1 MSTYASS
8 EESVYDQPSQP
19 PIRVAEP
26 PLDAHCYEIFD
37 DAGKEVALLTLI
49 LDEQKRVQRAELYYH
64 HRDRLPETLQ
74 AKIYHEARRIIA
86 TKYLGGNGISS
97 PFVVFDGARL
107 DEEQVAHDN
116 PLPFYK
122 PERRYRLFPFAI
134 GYAAAV
140 VLLIVFGLMNSMASF
155 TSTAADRPSDDL
167 SVHAVDQA
175 SPAAELSGAALSAE
189 EEPTA
194 PLFPPNTNGLPPSKM
209 ADNRLAFGMTVRIRP
224 GLRSFVRSEPGPEA
238 GEALGFLEDGATAKI
253 LGGPVWMQG
262 REDTIVW
269 WYVETEAGVRGWTPA
284 NTSELTLLEPVE

>member
-8 EESVYDQPSQP
+8 EESTYNEPLQPLIQVTES
-19 PIRVAEP
+19 

-37 DAGKEVALLTLI
+37 DAGKKVALLTLL
-49 LDEQKRVQRAELYYH
+49 LDEQTRVQRAELWYYH
-64 HRDRLPETLQ
+64 RNQLPETLQ
-74 AKIYHEARRIIA
+74 AEIYHEARRILETRYI
-86 TKYLGGNGISS
+86 GGDGISS
-97 PFVVFDGARL
+97 TLEVLEGVELNR
-107 DEEQVAHDN
+107 EQITHDN
-116 PLPFYK
+116 PDPIYK
-122 PERRYRLFPFAI
+122 PERRYRLLPFVI
-134 GYAAAV
+134 GYVAV
-140 VLLIVFGLMNSMASF
+140 LGLLIVFGLINNLASPA
-155 TSTAADRPSDDL
+155 STADRPPEDL
-167 SVHAVDQA
+167 SARAVDQA
-175 SPAAELSGAALSAE
+175 SPAAELSGAALSVEA
-189 EEPTA
+189 EPTA

-238 GEALGFLEDGATAKI
+238 GEAVGFLEDGATAKI